1 MDEKTRQTVDK
12 MKNTMTAIAET
23 QSTLAI
29 GKAVVALV
37 ERGQVVSV
45 ESIINYLQADT
56 AANPVLLVRAQNEA
70 AERELL
76 VAQQKSQS

>member
-1 MDEKTRQTVDK
+1 MDEKIRSTVDK

-29 GKAVVALV
+29 GKAVVCLI
-37 ERGQVVSV
+37 ERGHGLSV
-45 ESIINYLQADT
+45 KSIINYLQADT

-76 VAQQKSQS
+76 AAQQKSQS

>member
-1 MDEKTRQTVDK
+1 MDEKTRNTVDK

-29 GKAVVALV
+29 GKAVVALI
-37 ERGQVVSV
+37 ERGQGVSV

-76 VAQQKSQS
+76 AAQTKSQS

>member
-56 AANPVLLVRAQNEA
+56 AANPVLMVRAQNEA